1 MNDDM
6 RSNKRHDHTELV
18 LPTKDLPKMIFIQI
32 GGNIA
37 MHPDDWFH
45 VHKENAFG
53 KLPLLV
59 TRETNSAASWAT
71 QMGDL
76 STLQML

>member
-1 MNDDM
+1 
-6 RSNKRHDHTELV
+6 
-18 LPTKDLPKMIFIQI
+18 MIFIQI

-59 TRETNSAASWAT
+59 TRETNGAASWAT